1 MASGLA
7 EQNSGLQV
15 ADFSMKCFREFA
27 EQSLNHTKSTLV
39 GFWNINKKMAEDL
52 EKQSS
57 AVRLQTI
64 ALAEKT
70 LLNTLDLGQK
80 WVSAREFDE
89 FIQLQSEFISRMAHL
104 FCEPA
109 QGLGEEARQAA
120 QQAMLGVYDRVLETT
135 RRGENDRSSQAD
147 QPHGVSALK
156 AKNK

>member
-15 ADFSMKCFREFA
+15 ADFSMKCLREFA
-27 EQSLNHTKSTLV
+27 EQSLNQTKSTLV

-57 AVRLQTI
+57 AVRIQTI

-70 LLNTLDLGQK
+70 LLNTLDLWQK
-80 WVSAREFDE
+80 WVSAREFDG
-89 FIQLQSEFISRMAHL
+89 FIQLQSEFVSRMAHL
-104 FCEPA
+104 FSEPA

-135 RRGENDRSSQAD
+135 RRGENEHSSKAD
-147 QPHGVSALK
+147 QSPRRQRG
-156 AKNK
+156 